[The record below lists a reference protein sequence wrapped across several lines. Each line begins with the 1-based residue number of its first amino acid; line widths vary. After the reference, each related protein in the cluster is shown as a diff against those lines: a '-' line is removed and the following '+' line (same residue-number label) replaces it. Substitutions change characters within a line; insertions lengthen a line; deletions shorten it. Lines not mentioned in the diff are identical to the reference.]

1 MSIRLADPREG
12 GIGGVAR
19 ATSDGA
25 PARARRVPSWS
36 GRGGSS
42 AGPRGRAPGASS
54 VRTPRC
60 ACAAPRSPPACPARY
75 GSSPACARSTSCSS
89 QLWSPC
95 ARCAWRLGAAWSSP
109 STPPLADLTGLSE
122 VTTSSALRR
131 TTPNRAAGNRILRA
145 VATAAPRRVGAMERT
160 DPGQS
165 ADELTMLSQ
174 FVDYHRATL
183 MQKASGLGRD
193 QLGTRLEPSS
203 LTLAGL
209 LKHAALVED
218 SWFGE
223 RLLGLEPREPWAS
236 VPWDDDP
243 DWEFRTALDDEPDEL
258 LAFYADACERSRAA
272 VAQVGDLDAQ
282 SVGASRQTG
291 ETL

>member
-1 MSIRLADPREG
+1 
-12 GIGGVAR
+12 
-19 ATSDGA
+19 
-25 PARARRVPSWS
+25 
-36 GRGGSS
+36 
-42 AGPRGRAPGASS
+42 
-54 VRTPRC
+54 
-60 ACAAPRSPPACPARY
+60 
-75 GSSPACARSTSCSS
+75 
-89 QLWSPC
+89 
-95 ARCAWRLGAAWSSP
+95 
-109 STPPLADLTGLSE
+109 
-122 VTTSSALRR
+122 
-131 TTPNRAAGNRILRA
+131 
-145 VATAAPRRVGAMERT
+145 MERT
-160 DPGQS
+160 DPEQS

-183 MQKASGLGRD
+183 MQKASGLDRD

-223 RLLGLEPREPWAS
+223 RLLGLEPREPWVS

-258 LAFYADACERSRAA
+258 LALYADACERSRAA

-282 SVGASRQTG
+282 SVGASRRTG
-291 ETL
+291 ETFSMRWILLHMLEETARHNGHADLLRENIDGVTGE